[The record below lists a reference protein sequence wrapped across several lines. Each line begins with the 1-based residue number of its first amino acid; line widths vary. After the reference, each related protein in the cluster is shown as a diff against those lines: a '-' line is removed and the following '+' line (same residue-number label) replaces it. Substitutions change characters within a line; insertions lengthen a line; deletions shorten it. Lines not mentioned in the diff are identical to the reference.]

1 MANRRADIYL
11 ENEDGTSEEYVTEDM
26 MPFDLSSGHLEVAD
40 EDYGIW
46 YVDLMDHP
54 ERYEGLAS
62 PLRH

>member
-1 MANRRADIYL
+1 
-11 ENEDGTSEEYVTEDM
+11 

-54 ERYEGLAS
+54 SATRGSAS